1 MGAGC
6 WENRPCDENVGAF
19 SPMPWSSGRKEGLE
33 MEFSQKKPVL
43 SSGMP
48 VNEASTKTQKE
59 GIWRASGLVSI

>member
-1 MGAGC
+1 
-6 WENRPCDENVGAF
+6 
-19 SPMPWSSGRKEGLE
+19 MPWSSGRKEGLE